1 MPAPGASACNCDP
14 VNGSPIYV
22 SRLVRLPLLDAD
34 GMAVGRVDDVVV
46 VPSGSV
52 TPPRVLGYVAAV
64 QRRAIFVNANRVGE
78 IDNAGLRL
86 RGGTVDLR
94 RFSLRPGELL
104 LKANILDRAT
114 PKGVVND
121 IAIEEAAGAVR
132 RWQVGSVVLGRGGL
146 LRRRGGET
154 GSWRDVAALFD
165 TGPMAS
171 QVAALSELH
180 PAELANRIVAMPL
193 ERRRALAEAMDDE
206 RLADLLE
213 EMPEDEQIQLI
224 ESLDLDR
231 AADVLEEMEADDAAD
246 LLAELPAEEREELLD
261 HMEPEEASDLR
272 RLLAYEGN
280 TAGGLMTPDP
290 IILLADATVAEAL
303 ARIRESNVPAAISAQ
318 VFVVEPPTAVPTGR
332 YLGTVGFQRLLR
344 EPPMT
349 RVGSCLDERPAAVD
363 ADLRELE
370 VARRLAAYDAIAV
383 PVCDAA
389 GRMVGAVTVDDVLD
403 RVLPEDWRDTPA

>member
-1 MPAPGASACNCDP
+1 VKGVAG
-14 VNGSPIYV
+14 PIYV

-34 GMAVGRVDDVVV
+34 GMALGRIDDVVV
-46 VPSGSV
+46 VPSGSTV
-52 TPPRVLGYVAAV
+52 PPRVLGFVALV
-64 QRRAIFVNANRVGE
+64 QRRGIFVNGNRVEE
-78 IDNAGLRL
+78 IDASGVRL

-94 RFSLRPGELL
+94 RFALRAGELL
-104 LKANILDRAT
+104 LKANVLDRPT
-114 PKGVVND
+114 PGGVVND
-121 IAIEEAAGAVR
+121 VAIEEAEKALR
-132 RWQVGSVVLGRGGL
+132 RWVVGAVVLGRGGL
-146 LRRRGGET
+146 LRRREGAT
-154 GSWRDVAALFD
+154 VSWREVAALFD

-171 QVAALSELH
+171 QLAALNELH
-180 PAELANRIVAMPL
+180 PAELATRIVAMPL

-213 EMPEDEQIQLI
+213 EMPEDEQIRLI

-246 LLAELPAEEREELLD
+246 LLAELPAYEREELLD
-261 HMEPEEASDLR
+261 HMEPDDASDLR
-272 RLLAYEGN
+272 RLLAYAGN

-290 IILLADATVAEAL
+290 IILTGDTTVAEAL
-303 ARIRESNVPAAISAQ
+303 ARIRDGNVPAAISAQ

-332 YLGTVGFQRLLR
+332 FLGTVGFQRLLR

-349 RVGSCLDERPAAVD
+349 AIGACLDQRAEPVGPN
-363 ADLRELE
+363 LRELE

-383 PVCDAA
+383 PVCDDA

-403 RVLPEDWRDTPA
+403 RVLPEGWRETPT

>member
-1 MPAPGASACNCDP
+1 MAA
-14 VNGSPIYV
+14 PIYV

-34 GMAVGRVDDVVV
+34 GMAMGRIDDVVV
-46 VPSGSV
+46 VPSGPV
-52 TPPRVLGYVAAV
+52 TPPRVLGFVAAV
-64 QRRAIFVNANRVGE
+64 QRRGIFVNANRVEE
-78 IDNAGLRL
+78 IDASGVRL

-104 LKANILDRAT
+104 LKANVLDHPT
-114 PKGVVND
+114 PSGVVND
-121 IAIEEAAGAVR
+121 VAIEEAAGEVR
-132 RWQVGSVVLGRGGL
+132 GWRVGTVVLGRGGL
-146 LRRRGGET
+146 LRRREGPTVG
-154 GSWRDVAALFD
+154 WQDVAVLFD

-180 PAELANRIVAMPL
+180 PSELANRIVAMPL
-193 ERRRALAEAMDDE
+193 DRRRALAEAMDDE

-213 EMPEDEQIQLI
+213 EMPEDEQIRLI

-246 LLAELPAEEREELLD
+246 LLAELPADEREELLE
-261 HMEPEEASDLR
+261 HMEPDDASDLR

-290 IILLADATVAEAL
+290 IILTSETTVAEAL
-303 ARIRESNVPAAISAQ
+303 ARIRGGQVPAAISAQ

-349 RVGSCLDERPAAVD
+349 QMGMCLDEQSTAVSPK
-363 ADLRELE
+363 LSELE

-383 PVCDAA
+383 PVCDDA

-403 RVLPEDWRDTPA
+403 RVLPEGWREAKP

>member
-1 MPAPGASACNCDP
+1 M
-14 VNGSPIYV
+14 NGTPIYV

-34 GMAVGRVDDVVV
+34 GMAMGRIDDVVV
-46 VPSGSV
+46 VPSG
-52 TPPRVLGYVAAV
+52 TATAPRVLGFVAAV

-78 IDNAGLRL
+78 IDASGLRL

-104 LKANILDRAT
+104 LRANVLDRPT
-114 PKGVVND
+114 PDGVVHD
-121 IAIEEAAGAVR
+121 VAIEEASGAVR

-146 LRRRGGET
+146 LRRRGGSVV
-154 GSWRDVAALFD
+154 GWREVAGLFD
-165 TGPMAS
+165 TGPMAR

-193 ERRRALAEAMDDE
+193 DRRRALAEAMDDE

-290 IILLADATVAEAL
+290 IILTGDATVAEAL
-303 ARIRESNVPAAISAQ
+303 ARIREGNMPAAISAQ

-349 RVGSCLDERPAAVD
+349 RVGACLDERPGAVN
-363 ADLRELE
+363 ADMRELE

-383 PVCDAA
+383 PVCDAV

-403 RVLPEDWRDTPA
+403 RVLPEGWRDTPA

>member
-1 MPAPGASACNCDP
+1 MS
-14 VNGSPIYV
+14 GSPIYV

-34 GMAVGRVDDVVV
+34 GVAMGRIDDVLV
-46 VPSGSV
+46 VPSGPNV
-52 TPPRVLGYVAAV
+52 APRVLGFVAGV
-64 QRRAIFVNANRVGE
+64 QRRAIFVNANRVDE
-78 IDNAGLRL
+78 IDASGVRL

-104 LKANILDRAT
+104 LKANVLDRPT
-114 PKGVVND
+114 PDGVVND
-121 IAIEEAAGAVR
+121 VAIEEARGQVR
-132 RWQVGSVVLGRGGL
+132 GWRVGSVVLGRGGL
-146 LRRRGGET
+146 LRRRGGPT
-154 GSWRDVAALFD
+154 VGWRDVQGVFD

-171 QVAALSELH
+171 QVAALSDLH

-213 EMPEDEQIQLI
+213 EMPEEEQIQLI

-246 LLAELPAEEREELLD
+246 LLAELPADEREELLD

-290 IILLADATVAEAL
+290 IILTADTTVAEAL
-303 ARIRESNVPAAISAQ
+303 ARIRAGDVPPAISAQ

-349 RVGSCLDERPAAVD
+349 VVSACLDEQAAPV
-363 ADLRELE
+363 APNLRELE

-383 PVCDAA
+383 PVCDEA

-403 RVLPEDWRDTPA
+403 RVLPEGWRETPA